1 MSLPA
6 RFKALWRNLFRRR
19 SRESELADE
28 VLSYYDDLQ
37 DEYIRNG
44 VSPAEASRRARLE
57 LGSTE
62 QVKEQVRSARAG
74 HFLDSLLSDTRYAI
88 RFLGN
93 NPGFAAAAVLTL
105 ALGIGANTAIFTVLN
120 AVILRP
126 LPYHDPSRLALI
138 WTGSLQNPGARDPAA
153 GPQLTFVLEHNR
165 NFEDIGAIW
174 ASTAALTGLS
184 EPEQLKAGNVTSN
197 FFHVLGV
204 TPQLGRDFASTDHG
218 QGAPRVLI
226 LSNDLWRRRFAAD
239 PSIVGKPVRYQGRQF
254 TVVGVLPRDFRLIF
268 PTDSSVPADLQA
280 FTPFPYDL
288 HQLPRD
294 LGFLRLVA
302 RLRPG
307 VTVSQAQSELDELAG
322 QLRAQYT
329 EFATQ
334 ATTMR
339 LAPLHQD
346 STRDVRTMLFSLFGG
361 VAMIL
366 LIACANV
373 ANLLLSRAA
382 VRRKEIT
389 LRVALGAPRSR
400 IIRQLLVESL
410 LLSFTGALLGLSV
423 AWAALQLFLM
433 LRPASLLRL
442 QSVQLDF
449 TSFAFTFA
457 AALLTGVLFGF
468 APVLASS
475 RLNLVET
482 LKQSSHALSSTRR
495 LGQRALVVAE
505 VALGFVLLIGATL
518 MAQTFAKLI
527 NTSPGFSAGTALTF
541 QIAPTGSQYKSDA
554 DVQNFFLHFRQR
566 IAALPGVE
574 AVGASSHLP
583 FDDYPNWYEYYS
595 KEGAPASE
603 QTDFMAD
610 HRAILPGYFAALGA
624 QFVAGRDFTATD
636 NSSHPNVIVVDESL
650 ARRTWPSE
658 NPLGKKLRVSF
669 IHSGSFDPTLAE
681 VVGVVKHIR
690 YQDPMRE
697 VRGQVYVPYAQS
709 ARENLGF
716 VVRVS
721 PNAGDDPAALIA
733 PIRHELD
740 QLDKDIP
747 LAKIRPLSVY
757 VAQSRAATRFAAV
770 IAGSLAGLALLLAAL
785 GVYAVSSY
793 AVSQRTTEM
802 GIRTALG
809 AGRRQL
815 LVLVLLEEFAPVLFG
830 VGIGTLLSLRLIPLL
845 RSLLFGVSPFDPLT
859 FLAIATFLVLVG
871 LAACYLPARR
881 ASRSDPLI
889 ALRHE

>member
-1 MSLPA
+1 MSLPS
-6 RFKALWRNLFRRR
+6 RLKSLYRNLFRRL
-19 SRESELADE
+19 RESELSDE
-28 VLSYYDDLQ
+28 VRSYFDELRDEHLQ
-37 DEYIRNG
+37 G
-44 VSPAEASRRARLE
+44 GLSPAEASRRARLE
-57 LGSTE
+57 LGGAE
-62 QVKEQVRSARAG
+62 QVKEEVRSSRTG
-74 HFLDSLLSDTRYAI
+74 HFLDSLLTDTRYAL
-88 RFLGN
+88 RFLRN
-93 NPGFAAAAVLTL
+93 NSGFAAAALLTL

-126 LPYHDPSRLALI
+126 LPYRDPSRLALI
-138 WTGSLQNPGARDPAA
+138 WTGSLQNPDARHPAA
-153 GPQLTFVLEHNR
+153 GPQLTFVLENNR

-174 ASTAALTGLS
+174 ASTATLTGLS

-197 FFHVLGV
+197 FFRVLGI
-204 TPQLGRDFASTDHG
+204 TPELGRDFASTDHG

-268 PTDSSVPADLQA
+268 PSDSSVPADLQA
-280 FTPFPYDL
+280 FTPFPYHL
-288 HQLPRD
+288 SQLPRD
-294 LGFLRLVA
+294 LGFLRVVA

-307 VTVSQAQSELDELAG
+307 VTVSQAQSELDSVAA

-329 EFATQ
+329 EFATE

-346 STRDVRTMLFSLFGG
+346 STRDVRTMLLSLFGG

-373 ANLLLSRAA
+373 ANLLLGRAA

-389 LRVALGAPRSR
+389 LRAALGAPRGR
-400 IIRQLLVESL
+400 IVRQLLVESL
-410 LLSFTGALLGLSV
+410 LLSFTGAALGLSV
-423 AWAALQLFLM
+423 AWAALQLFLL
-433 LRPASLLRL
+433 LRPASLARL

-449 TSFAFTFA
+449 ASFAFAFV
-457 AALLTGVLFGF
+457 AALLTGILFGL

-482 LKQSSHALSSTRR
+482 LKQGSRALSSSRH
-495 LGQRALVVAE
+495 LPQRILIAAE

-518 MAQTFAKLI
+518 MAQTFTKLI
-527 NTSPGFSAGTALTF
+527 NTSPGFTPENALTF
-541 QIAPTGSQYKSDA
+541 QIAPTGPRYKSDT
-554 DVQNFFLHFRQR
+554 DLQNFFLQFRQR

-574 AVGASSHLP
+574 SAGASSHLP

-595 KEGAPASE
+595 REGAPASE
-603 QTDFMAD
+603 QNDLMAD
-610 HRAILPGYFAALGA
+610 HRAILPGYFAALSA
-624 QFVAGRDFTATD
+624 EFVSGRDFTETD
-636 NSSHPNVIVVDESL
+636 NSFHPNVIIIDDSL
-650 ARRTWPSE
+650 ARQTWPGQ
-658 NPLGKKLRVSF
+658 NPLGKKLNVSF
-669 IHSGSFDPTLAE
+669 IHSGSFDRTLAE
-681 VVGVVKHIR
+681 VVGVVRHIR
-690 YQDPMRE
+690 YEDPMRE

-716 VVRVS
+716 VVRTS
-721 PNAGDDPAALIA
+721 GDPSTLIA
-733 PIRHELD
+733 PVRRELD

-747 LAKIRPLSVY
+747 MAKIQPLAVY
-757 VAQSRAATRFAAV
+757 VVRARAATRFATV
-770 IAGSLAGLALLLAAL
+770 IASSLAALALLLSAL

-809 AGRRQL
+809 AGRRH
-815 LVLVLLEEFAPVLFG
+815 
-830 VGIGTLLSLRLIPLL
+830 LLSLVLRQEVTPVLLGITIGMLIAWRLTPLL
-845 RSLLFGVSPFDPLT
+845 ASLLFGVSPFDPLT
-859 FLAIATFLVLVG
+859 FLAIAAFLVVVG

-881 ASRSDPLI
+881 ATRCDPLT

>member
-1 MSLPA
+1 LKSLY
-6 RFKALWRNLFRRR
+6 RNLFRRR
-19 SRESELADE
+19 LRESELSDE
-28 VLSYYDDLQ
+28 VRSYYDELRDEHLQ
-37 DEYIRNG
+37 G
-44 VSPAEASRRARLE
+44 GLSPAEASRRARLE
-57 LGSTE
+57 LGGAE
-62 QVKEQVRSARAG
+62 QVKEQVRSSRAG
-74 HFLDSLLSDTRYAI
+74 HFLDSLLTDTRYAL
-88 RFLGN
+88 RFLRN
-93 NPGFAAAAVLTL
+93 NPGFAAAALLTL

-126 LPYHDPSRLALI
+126 LPYRDPSRLALI
-138 WTGSLQNPGARDPAA
+138 WTGSLQNPDARHPAA
-153 GPQLTFVLEHNR
+153 GPQLTFVLENNR

-174 ASTAALTGLS
+174 ASTATLTGLS

-197 FFHVLGV
+197 FFRVLGV
-204 TPQLGRDFASTDHG
+204 TPELGGDFASTDHG

-254 TVVGVLPRDFRLIF
+254 TVVGLLPRDFRLIF
-268 PTDSSVPADLQA
+268 PSDSSVPADLQA

-294 LGFLRLVA
+294 LGFLRVVA

-307 VTVSQAQSELDELAG
+307 VTVSQAQSELDSLAA

-329 EFATQ
+329 EFATE

-346 STRDVRTMLFSLFGG
+346 SIRDVRTMLCSLFGG

-373 ANLLLSRAA
+373 ANLLLGRTA

-389 LRVALGAPRSR
+389 LRAALGAPRGR
-400 IIRQLLVESL
+400 IVRQLLVESL
-410 LLSFTGALLGLSV
+410 LLSFTGAALGLSV
-423 AWAALQLFLM
+423 AWAALQLFLL
-433 LRPASLLRL
+433 LRPASLARL

-449 TSFAFTFA
+449 ASFAFAFA
-457 AALLTGVLFGF
+457 AALLTGILFGL
-468 APVLASS
+468 APVLASA

-482 LKQSSHALSSTRR
+482 LKQGSRALSSSRH
-495 LGQRALVVAE
+495 LPQRILIAAE

-527 NTSPGFSAGTALTF
+527 NTSPGFTPGNALTF
-541 QIAPTGSQYKSDA
+541 QIAPTGPRYKSDA
-554 DVQNFFLHFRQR
+554 NLQNFFLHFRQR

-574 AVGASSHLP
+574 SAGASSHLP

-595 KEGAPASE
+595 REGAPASE
-603 QTDFMAD
+603 QNDLMAD
-610 HRAILPGYFAALGA
+610 HRSILPGYFAAIGA
-624 QFVAGRDFTATD
+624 DFVSGRDFTETD
-636 NSSHPNVIVVDESL
+636 NSSHPNVIIIDDSL
-650 ARRTWPSE
+650 ARQTWPGQ
-658 NPLGKKLRVSF
+658 NPLGKKLNVSF
-669 IHSGSFDPTLAE
+669 IHSGSFDRTLAE

-690 YQDPMRE
+690 YEDPMRE

-716 VVRVS
+716 VVRTS
-721 PNAGDDPAALIA
+721 GDPSTLIA
-733 PIRHELD
+733 PVRREID

-747 LAKIRPLSVY
+747 MAKIQPLAVY
-757 VAQSRAATRFAAV
+757 VVRARAATRFATV
-770 IAGSLAGLALLLAAL
+770 IAGSLAALALLLSAL

-809 AGRRQL
+809 AGRRH
-815 LVLVLLEEFAPVLFG
+815 
-830 VGIGTLLSLRLIPLL
+830 LLSLVLRQEVTPVLLGIAIGMLLAWRLTPLL
-845 RSLLFGVSPFDPLT
+845 ASLLFGVSPFDPLT
-859 FLAIATFLVLVG
+859 FLAIAAFLVVVG

-881 ASRSDPLI
+881 ASRCDPLT